1 MTNLKEIRDWQI
13 SEMLNREQIPNQLLQ
28 SMKQFNLMTQA
39 KADILYVLHQ
49 SLHLMYTK
57 LRSHGTLGK
66 DNLKRNIVPP
76 SVDSSMKK
84 FFTADDPDMVIN

>member
-1 MTNLKEIRDWQI
+1 
-13 SEMLNREQIPNQLLQ
+13 
-28 SMKQFNLMTQA
+28 MKQFNLMTQA

-84 FFTADDPDMVIN
+84 FSLLMIQIWSLINTHIVIYINTQSKRMWPVWHY